1 MRGRSREADHG
12 SVKTDLMFVVCLHVV
27 SLSAREIVLFVEF
40 IVASEF
46 AWFSERVQ
54 RAKLSLSITARRL
67 DLHEKNLMHDLSP
80 LIEIVYLWRIA
91 CCNDQAIKRA
101 PSRGRG
107 THPFFSELQ
116 RKKKQGLSGETCGC
130 RVRLSCLFQKQ
141 RRCTSVSAWGYAH
154 APDWLLCANRLC
166 LGRLNNRSAS
176 LLWEERPQTCQQH

>member
-1 MRGRSREADHG
+1 MSACSVFVCARS
-12 SVKTDLMFVVCLHVV
+12 CLLCRIYCCIRIRLV
-27 SLSAREIVLFVEF
+27 LRARTKSKSIF
-40 IVASEF
+40 INNGAAVGP
-46 AWFSERVQ
+46 
-54 RAKLSLSITARRL
+54 AR
-67 DLHEKNLMHDLSP
+67 KNLMHDLSP